1 MRVHITNMN
10 GQASTAQVAQ
20 NMVAKIAREQLGFT
34 EMGIYSYNV
43 ASDGPDKLSGRLDG
57 IIAGLSVDDVV
68 ILQSPTWN
76 GARFEH
82 LLLDR
87 IKAYRNVKVI
97 VFIHDVVPW
106 MNADAAGELTNYIKL
121 YNRCDLVI
129 SPNQKMTNRL
139 RECGLMVTKVINQE
153 FWDHPVAVDSTKV
166 APFAKRVTFIGL
178 GSTKPLIENW
188 DSEQVKLVLTA
199 DKQSMAA
206 DKNIE
211 FMGYQYDYNLLGRLR
226 QQGGFGLL
234 WNALPIWREYMQYNT
249 SYKLSTYLAAG
260 LPVITSPNIAQRE
273 VIEAKKLGLFVNSV
287 DEAVRQIEN
296 MTSAEYQ
303 EMRAGVEGFAHLIRN
318 GYFTKRILTEAIFN
332 LFY

>member
-1 MRVHITNMN
+1 
-10 GQASTAQVAQ
+10 
-20 NMVAKIAREQLGFT
+20 
-34 EMGIYSYNV
+34 
-43 ASDGPDKLSGRLDG
+43 
-57 IIAGLSVDDVV
+57 
-68 ILQSPTWN
+68 
-76 GARFEH
+76 
-82 LLLDR
+82 
-87 IKAYRNVKVI
+87 
-97 VFIHDVVPW
+97 
-106 MNADAAGELTNYIKL
+106 
-121 YNRCDLVI
+121 
-129 SPNQKMTNRL
+129 MTNRL

-303 EMRAGVEGFAHLIRN
+303 EMRAGVEEFAHLIRN